1 MLRSPKSKRSSVA
14 AQSIL
19 RRVESE
25 RDEAS
30 ADLRRM
36 TTERDSLR
44 ERLKVS
50 ATASDANATLT
61 RPFWC
66 FGVPLKH
73 MLTGLVV
80 MDWRIFWAGWCD
92 IFWQDWL
99 QCEVL
104 R

>member
-1 MLRSPKSKRSSVA
+1 MLKSPKSKRSSVA

-25 RDEAS
+25 RDEAV

-50 ATASDANATLT
+50 LIIFQLFKRTL
-61 RPFWC
+61 
-66 FGVPLKH
+66 
-73 MLTGLVV
+73 
-80 MDWRIFWAGWCD
+80 MDWE
-92 IFWQDWL
+92 L
-99 QCEVL
+99 QERDCCRYE
-104 R
+104 